1 MESLWSSRAQFFP
14 RITVAE
20 SNGCYVFATYGLCV
34 WGQPLFR
41 RAFLS
46 GSILVSVSNFL
57 HLFNFRFSFQFP
69 SRGGVRGTNFSKNTS
84 FSRSP
89 LLKATIYFCDI
100 RPLCVGATPVPKG
113 FYHMSNF
120 ITCPILVSVP
130 NLQAG
135 AHGIL
140 DPPCATKL
148 RSWMGYQ
155 G

>member
-1 MESLWSSRAQFFP
+1 MRGQPLFRRAFITCPIFSFSSHFTSRGISSWTCIMSLCHYVSCLYVGSFFVNTFLIRLSDFRHGITLEFAGP
-14 RITVAE
+14 VFSMITVAE

-41 RAFLS
+41 RA
-46 GSILVSVSNFL
+46 
-57 HLFNFRFSFQFP
+57 
-69 SRGGVRGTNFSKNTS
+69 
-84 FSRSP
+84 
-89 LLKATIYFCDI
+89 
-100 RPLCVGATPVPKG
+100 
-113 FYHMSNF
+113 F